1 MDLIKAH
8 LGSKMSDADLA
19 GLRVSGL
26 PALPSSSLY
35 SHQQL
40 MYGHGRDTPD
50 MAASQPAINAM
61 FNSYTFKVVKNILM
75 EIKKFV
81 LFLIIQEAAA
91 SKRESRNSRNSRN
104 VRGRGRRRDR
114 ERRSRKG
121 EFYPFPFETLAS
133 MIMLRQKKFYLED
146 NEVSYLKFSTIFIME
161 LF

>member
-1 MDLIKAH
+1 
-8 LGSKMSDADLA
+8 
-19 GLRVSGL
+19 
-26 PALPSSSLY
+26 
-35 SHQQL
+35 
-40 MYGHGRDTPD
+40 
-50 MAASQPAINAM
+50 
-61 FNSYTFKVVKNILM
+61 M
-75 EIKKFV
+75 EIKIVV